1 LTRFGTQRRANILF
15 GAVELF
21 IYICVRGGGS
31 AIYFITLFDLFEVPP
46 PFLLYNICF
55 PARTD
60 IAAKFTQQ
68 TSTAASHTQSSANTG
83 NNKTACARSRTS
95 HKHQKLCR
103 AEPLASLYITWKRR
117 ARAGIFALTEANG
130 LAHF

>member
-1 LTRFGTQRRANILF
+1 
-15 GAVELF
+15 
-21 IYICVRGGGS
+21 VRGGGS

-68 TSTAASHTQSSANTG
+68 TRTAASHTHRAAQTL
-83 NNKTACARSRTS
+83 KIIKLPARV
-95 HKHQKLCR
+95 HAPAAQNIKKCR
-103 AEPLASLYITWKRR
+103 AL
-117 ARAGIFALTEANG
+117 
-130 LAHF
+130 

>member
-1 LTRFGTQRRANILF
+1 
-15 GAVELF
+15 
-21 IYICVRGGGS
+21 VRGGGS

-68 TSTAASHTQSSANTG
+68 THTAASHTQSSANTE

-95 HKHQKLCR
+95 RTKHQKVQSII
-103 AEPLASLYITWKRR
+103 EPLASPFSETEHR
-117 ARAGIFALTEANG
+117 ASGIFALSYEAYG
-130 LAHF
+130 YVTL